1 MISSYDQPSK
11 TEQIARS
18 RTRRRRAARPIRI
31 CVPGGIWVYAFIT
44 YWPMAGKLPS
54 FLRLTCRLSDQPFAV
69 HQLCVQKSRAGGSA
83 NRVVAQHPE
92 LVIKDS
98 AGADWAYN
106 NRHSVTSI
114 AIEPRLRALHMR
126 FENHDGFRRRRQ
138 LQFVDRR
145 DEVANRGF
153 NVLARSVH
161 PQFHRNRFEMSVS
174 HVDAMRH
181 CAHANR

>member
-44 YWPMAGKLPS
+44 YWPMPGKREEPQKAQKAQRIAVAVVALSVPLVVPPS

-69 HQLCVQKSRAGGSA
+69 HQLCVQKSRAGGAA

-92 LVIKDS
+92 LVIKHS
-98 AGADWAYN
+98 AGADWAYDD
-106 NRHSVTSI
+106 RHSVTSI

-126 FENHDGFRRRRQ
+126 FEK
-138 LQFVDRR
+138 
-145 DEVANRGF
+145 
-153 NVLARSVH
+153 
-161 PQFHRNRFEMSVS
+161 
-174 HVDAMRH
+174 
-181 CAHANR
+181 